1 MSPVADETY
10 EPDTSTPGLTVV
22 RSDKDGSYYILHA
35 PSRLAIAKGWARRED
50 AIAVA
55 DHLDGM
61 LPWTATAAELRQAP
75 PADVTAV
82 AFAVSDGGGTFLVK
96 ADGGAACG

>member
-1 MSPVADETY
+1 VADETHV
-10 EPDTSTPGLTVV
+10 PDTSTPGLTVAWLDNY
-22 RSDKDGSYYILHA
+22 SSYGILHA

-55 DHLDGM
+55 DFLDGM
-61 LPWTATAAELRQAP
+61 LPWAATAAKLQQAP

-82 AFAVSDGGGTFLVK
+82 AFAVGDGGGAFLVK
-96 ADGGAACG
+96 ADGGGRDA